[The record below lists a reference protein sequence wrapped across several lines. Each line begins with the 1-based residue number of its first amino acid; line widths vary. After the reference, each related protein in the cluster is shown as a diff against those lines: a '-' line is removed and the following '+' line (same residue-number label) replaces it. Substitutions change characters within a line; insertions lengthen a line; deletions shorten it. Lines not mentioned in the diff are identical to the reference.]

1 MSQKG
6 SHQFSKVRKV
16 SKMVIFD
23 KKQRKNTKKRQKGR
37 FFTFEKVRGK
47 IRGAH
52 FVEKWVRNTTF

>member
-6 SHQFSKVRKV
+6 STPFSKVRKV

-37 FFTFEKVRGK
+37 FFTFEKVRKMGQK
-47 IRGAH
+47 YH
-52 FVEKWVRNTTF
+52 FLKKFLPH